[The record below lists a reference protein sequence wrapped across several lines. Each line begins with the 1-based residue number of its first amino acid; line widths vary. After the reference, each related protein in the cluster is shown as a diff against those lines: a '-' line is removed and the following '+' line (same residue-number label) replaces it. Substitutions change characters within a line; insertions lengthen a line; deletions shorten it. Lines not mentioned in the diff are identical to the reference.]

1 MPDTDQIT
9 LTLRDDQIEQLEQLA
24 GDDDPR
30 YTSKSEAARHLVDR
44 ADKVDELE
52 RERDRLE
59 NANKVIVDR
68 YEETQMKVADTDD
81 DTTII
86 GRLSW
91 LLRG

>member
-1 MPDTDQIT
+1 MMIHAT
-9 LTLRDDQIEQLEQLA
+9 RA
-24 GDDDPR
+24 R
-30 YTSKSEAARHLVDR
+30 AKAARHLVDR
-44 ADKVDELE
+44 ADKVDELGQE
-52 RERDRLE
+52 RNRLE

-68 YEETQMKVADTDD
+68 YEETQMQVANDVD